1 MNQGFWIRHTL
12 KSCVLRSSDDI
23 EFFQLRGELDG
34 VQDRDRSLHRQ
45 DEPSR
50 LDQKLGF
57 KDTLDHNLLTFNAR
71 YTLRQRT

>member
-1 MNQGFWIRHTL
+1 MNQGFGILHTL

-34 VQDRDRSLHRQ
+34 VLHRQ
-45 DEPSR
+45 HERSC

-57 KDTLDHNLLTFNAR
+57 KDTLDRNLLTFNAR